1 MADFLD
7 KNEESYNRY
16 GNISEEENNGFD
28 VRLLWDLL
36 LRYKY
41 WFVASV
47 LMCLV
52 SAFIYLRYTTPI
64 YSIYSKVLIK
74 DQDKKPYSTSS
85 INSTFQELGFKNSSD
100 GFDNEI
106 EVLATKSLAKKTVR
120 EMKLYTSY
128 FAEGRVK
135 DQEIYGKYSPYLVD
149 LEDVDIDSLKS
160 TIALEIEEKGTGMI
174 VQIKYRQK
182 MMEKTLPSIP
192 GRIPTTFGTI
202 TIDRNPFYE
211 KFNRQAELGTI
222 LESEEYENVE
232 NEKSKVLKV
241 FINPLDKVSLIY
253 AKSINVAPTSK
264 TTTIAS
270 VSMNDIIPERGADYI
285 RRLVEIYNEDAN
297 EDNNFEA
304 RRTEDFIA
312 ERLGIISKELNLTET
327 ELEQFKTASGIVD
340 YANDARVDASQ
351 NIQYET
357 QIVDVATQ
365 LNLVEYILDYVVDA
379 DNYLQVIPSN
389 VGLKDNSINT
399 IILKYNEIVM
409 ERNRLLRSASE
420 DNPAVTVLT
429 DEAAGYFNGIK
440 SSLQSAK
447 QQLAIQRNQLQGQ
460 YNKYNSKISSAPSK
474 ERALADINRQ
484 QEVKAGLY
492 LMLLQKRE
500 ENAITLASSAYKGKV
515 IEDPIISGPVSPKK
529 KIILL
534 IAVIVGLALPYVY
547 YFIRNFF
554 RYRIEGRED
563 LMRLTNVPLIGMV
576 PFIKALAKGD
586 RNVVVQENRN
596 SVVVEVYRSIRSN
609 LPFVLSKGQNVIMF
623 TSTTSGE
630 GKTCIASNLAASIAF
645 AGKKVVI
652 VGLDIR
658 KPRLAGLFNL
668 AKSDRGISNFFTR
681 SEDDYDYLE
690 SLIQKSEISPNLDII
705 AAGPVPPNPAELLEK
720 NNLVTAVEYL
730 KKKYDYVL
738 LDTAPI
744 GLVSD
749 TLSIGKVADAT
760 LFVVRANYTLKGDME
775 LVNTLASDKRLPN
788 VNLILN
794 AAKVESNTYSYKRY
808 GGYGYGR
815 RYGYGRS
822 YGYGY
827 GGYGGSYGYGYGE
840 KDGGKKL
847 DEI

>member
-1 MADFLD
+1 MTDLQE
-7 KNEESYNRY
+7 KNIAKHSGY
-16 GNISEEENNGFD
+16 ENANVEDENGFD
-28 VRLLWDLL
+28 IRVLWMLL

-47 LMCLV
+47 LMCV
-52 SAFIYLRYTTPI
+52 IAAFIYLRYTTPV
-64 YSIYSKVLIK
+64 YKIYSKVLIK
-74 DQDKKPYSTSS
+74 DQDKKPYTSSS

-100 GFDNEI
+100 GFDNEV

-120 EMKLYTSY
+120 AMKLYTTY
-128 FAEGRVK
+128 FSEGRLK

-149 LEDVDIDSLKS
+149 LEDVDVDSLKS
-160 TIALEIEEKGTGMI
+160 TIALEIDVKGAGL
-174 VQIKYRQK
+174 VVKVKYKQNE
-182 MMEKTLPSIP
+182 MEKSLTTIP

-202 TIDRNPFYE
+202 TIERNPLYE
-211 KFNRQAELGTI
+211 MFKRQAELEAS
-222 LESEEYENVE
+222 LEGGEEETDPREIANT
-232 NEKSKVLKV
+232 LKV
-241 FINPLDKVSLIY
+241 FISPLDKVAMSY
-253 AKSINVAPTSK
+253 ATSISVSPTSK

-270 VSMNDIIPERGADYI
+270 VSKNDIIPERGADYI
-285 RRLVEIYNEDAN
+285 KRLVEIYNEDAN

-304 RRTEDFIA
+304 QRTEDFIA
-312 ERLGIISKELNLTET
+312 ERLGIISKELNMTET
-327 ELEQFKTASGIVD
+327 ELEQFKKTSGIVD
-340 YANDARVDASQ
+340 YVNDAKVDASQ

-365 LNLVEYILDYVVDA
+365 LNLVEYILDYVLDA

-429 DEAAGYFNGIK
+429 DEATGYFNGIK

-447 QQLAIQRNQLQGQ
+447 QQLTIQRNQLQGQ

-515 IEDPIISGPVSPKK
+515 IEEPIISGPVSPKK

-534 IAVIVGLALPYVY
+534 IAFVIGLALPYAY

-690 SLIQKSEISPNLDII
+690 SLIQKSDISPNLDII

-720 NNLVTAVEYL
+720 RNLETAIEYL

-749 TLSIGKVADAT
+749 TLAIGKVADAT
-760 LFVVRANYTLKGDME
+760 LFIVRANYTLKGDLD
-775 LVNTLASDKRLPN
+775 LVNTMAADKRLPN

-794 AAKVESNTYSYKRY
+794 AAKVESNSYSYKRY

-815 RYGYGRS
+815 RYGYGKS

-827 GGYGGSYGYGYGE
+827 GGNYGYGYGE

>member
-1 MADFLD
+1 MAEYL
-7 KNEESYNRY
+7 N
-16 GNISEEENNGFD
+16 GENSNGYVNVPTEDDNGFD
-28 VRLLWDLL
+28 VRLLWVLL

-52 SAFIYLRYTTPI
+52 SAFIYLRYTTPV

-106 EVLATKSLAKKTVR
+106 EVLATKSLAKKTVKA
-120 EMKLYTSY
+120 MKLYTSY
-128 FAEGRVK
+128 YSEGRVK
-135 DQEIYGKYSPYLVD
+135 NREIYGKYSPYLVD

-160 TIALEIEEKGTGMI
+160 TIALEIEEKGSGAI
-174 VQIKYRQK
+174 VKISYRQK
-182 MMEKTLPSIP
+182 ELEQTLATIP

-202 TIDRNPFYE
+202 TLERNPLNEMLERKANLEATLEDDSVDE
-211 KFNRQAELGTI
+211 KETETLGHT
-222 LESEEYENVE
+222 
-232 NEKSKVLKV
+232 LKV
-241 FINPLDKVSLIY
+241 FINPLDKVAMSY

-340 YANDARVDASQ
+340 YVNDARVDATQ
-351 NIQYET
+351 NVQYET
-357 QIVDVATQ
+357 QIVEVATQ
-365 LNLVEYILDYVVDA
+365 LNLVEYILDYVLDA

-429 DEAAGYFNGIK
+429 DEATGYFNGIK

-447 QQLAIQRNQLQGQ
+447 QQLTIQRNQLQGQ

-534 IAVIVGLALPYVY
+534 IAFVIGLALPYAY

-554 RYRIEGRED
+554 RYRIEGQED

-576 PFIKALAKGD
+576 PFIKALSKGD

-690 SLIQKSEISPNLDII
+690 SLIQKSDISPNLDII

-720 NNLVTAVEYL
+720 RNLETAVEYL

-749 TLSIGKVADAT
+749 TLAIGKVADAT
-760 LFVVRANYTLKGDME
+760 LFIVRANYTLKGDLD
-775 LVNTLASDKRLPN
+775 LVNTLVADKRLPN

-794 AAKVESNTYSYKRY
+794 AAKVESNSYSYKRY

-815 RYGYGRS
+815 RYGYGKS

-827 GGYGGSYGYGYGE
+827 GGNYGYGYGE